1 MQLKAAIEAL
11 IFASNGITLEKLIR
25 ILEKDPEEIKRALE
39 ELKKEYEG
47 EAHGVVLKEVNGRY
61 RFFTKPEYADFVSR
75 LSGRKYRNLTD
86 TQMEVV
92 ALLLISGPIP
102 KSEIDAFRGKDSSAV
117 LSSLQKMGVIR
128 KKRKGKSYLYQL
140 SPSFVESTMLDEI
153 LKEVS
158 QKFGS
163 DGGES

>member
-1 MQLKAAIEAL
+1 MHLKAAIEAL
-11 IFASNGITLEKLIR
+11 LFASSGVSPEKLAKV
-25 ILEKDPEEIKRALE
+25 LETSEEKVKEILE
-39 ELKKEYEG
+39 ELVKEYEKP
-47 EAHGVVLKEVNGRY
+47 EHGVVLREVNGRY
-61 RFFTKPEYADFVSR
+61 RFFTKPEYADFVSK
-75 LSGRKYRNLTD
+75 LSGRKYKNLTD

-92 ALLLISGPIP
+92 ALLLLSGPIP

-117 LSSLQKMGVIR
+117 LSSLQRMGIVR

-158 QKFGS
+158 QKLGG
-163 DGGES
+163 DGGQP